1 MSPSNARTKRKAGH
15 DLVARTQKVRK
26 TIDDVDDNLTD
37 KENLNPNVLDGFG
50 TWLEDNPEFS
60 ARATDI
66 EPGSEILEIEFVAFQ
81 DQDESPTNTL
91 PRHHDD
97 SSTAKAL
104 TLRDE
109 NLTSTNGLACQRQ
122 EGTLVQT
129 PPIQL
134 SATSGIEV
142 LPPVDLTNIV
152 AAQPQ
157 EQKGTISSP
166 HEVDAV
172 PDDVLEKTK
181 DYFEFRELLELVT
194 IFCLNGGMGE
204 RRFRNPLHSLR
215 KSRLTL
221 FEDRD
226 EIDYFT
232 LEARVS

>member
-1 MSPSNARTKRKAGH
+1 MSPSNTRTKRKASP

-26 TIDDVDDNLTD
+26 TIDNVDDNLTD
-37 KENLNPNVLDGFG
+37 KENLDPNVLDGFG
-50 TWLEDNPEFS
+50 TWLEDNPEYF

-66 EPGSEILEIEFVAFQ
+66 EPGREILEIEFVAFQ
-81 DQDESPTNTL
+81 DQDDSPTNTL

-97 SSTAKAL
+97 SSTANAL

-109 NLTSTNGLACQRQ
+109 ILTTTNCLACQHQ
-122 EGTLVQT
+122 EGNLVQT
-129 PPIQL
+129 LPVQL

-142 LPPVDLTNIV
+142 LSPIDLTNIM

-166 HEVDAV
+166 NEVDAA
-172 PDDVLEKTK
+172 PDDVLQKTK
-181 DYFEFRELLELVT
+181 DYLKFMEFIDLVN
-194 IFCLNGGMGE
+194 IFCLKEGMGE
-204 RRFRNPLHSLR
+204 RRFRNPPHSLR

-226 EIDYFT
+226 EIDYFAP
-232 LEARVS
+232 EARAL

>member
-1 MSPSNARTKRKAGH
+1 MSPSNTRTKRKAGH
-15 DLVARTQKVRK
+15 DLVARTQKARK

-37 KENLNPNVLDGFG
+37 KENLDPNVLDGFG
-50 TWLEDNPEFS
+50 TWLEDNPEYS

-91 PRHHDD
+91 PRLHDD
-97 SSTAKAL
+97 SSTANAL

-109 NLTSTNGLACQRQ
+109 NLTSTNGLACQHQ

-129 PPIQL
+129 PPIQQ

-142 LPPVDLTNIV
+142 LPPVDRTNIMAV
-152 AAQPQ
+152 QPQ

-166 HEVDAV
+166 HEVDAA
-172 PDDVLEKTK
+172 PDDVPEKTK
-181 DYFEFRELLELVT
+181 DYFDFREFRELLAVVN
-194 IFCLNGGMGE
+194 IFCSKGGMGE
-204 RRFRNPLHSLR
+204 RRRRNPLH

-226 EIDYFT
+226 EIDYFAP
-232 LEARVS
+232 EARAW

>member
-1 MSPSNARTKRKAGH
+1 MSPSNTRTKRKAGH

-37 KENLNPNVLDGFG
+37 RENLDPNVLDGFG
-50 TWLEDNPEFS
+50 TWLEDNPEYS
-60 ARATDI
+60 ARSTDI

-81 DQDESPTNTL
+81 DQDDSPTNTL

-97 SSTAKAL
+97 SSTANAL

-109 NLTSTNGLACQRQ
+109 NPTSTNGLACQHQ

-142 LPPVDLTNIV
+142 LPDLTNIV

-172 PDDVLEKTK
+172 PDDVPEKTK
-181 DYFEFRELLELVT
+181 DYFEFREFLVNVT
-194 IFCLNGGMGE
+194 IFCMNGGMGE
-204 RRFRNPLHSLR
+204 RRFRNPQHSLR

-226 EIDYFT
+226 EIDYFAP
-232 LEARVS
+232 EARAW